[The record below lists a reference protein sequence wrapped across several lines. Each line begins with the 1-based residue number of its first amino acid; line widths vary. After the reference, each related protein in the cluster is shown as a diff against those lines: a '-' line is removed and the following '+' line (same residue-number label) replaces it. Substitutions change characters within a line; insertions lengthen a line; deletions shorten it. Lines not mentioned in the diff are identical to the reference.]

1 MTSSKPERA
10 ESGDEIFYAIG
21 DRFYVQQQDLKL
33 KSEPTKTGEES
44 EDVLIS
50 PGDILAIRSIDL
62 LSEMQPARSIKEMTV
77 YAFHRGHDHPYA
89 ICKITP
95 EELSNF
101 PRERRKT
108 YDSLRETAPSIDTI
122 SDKRVNQLANRK
134 YTRVR
139 EKDTAEQMRQLMITA
154 MQIKIRRALKT

>member
-1 MTSSKPERA
+1 MASQGPERA
-10 ESGDEIFYAIG
+10 ESRDEIFYTIG
-21 DRFYVQQQDLKL
+21 DRFYVPQQNIKF

-77 YAFHRGHDHPYA
+77 YVFHRCHDHPYA
-89 ICKITP
+89 VCKITP

-101 PRERRKT
+101 PRERRRT
-108 YDSLRETAPSIDTI
+108 YDSLRGTAPSIDTI
-122 SDKRVNQLANRK
+122 SDKRVNQLTNRK

-154 MQIKIRRALKT
+154 MNIKIQRIINI